1 MSDKIQ
7 EIIKEI
13 ASKHGVAVGRDD
25 PIMIL
30 QTINE
35 RLLKDSADTQQKILN
50 HYKEELEIIAH
61 RWGDDA
67 KDKAERTLNAALSAS
82 KAAMAKG
89 LKEGTQA
96 TTDAIQHAV
105 NDAVAQLSAPI
116 SQAKLLSIINLAAA
130 GMTLIAAALVIGG
143 IFYH

>member
-1 MSDKIQ
+1 MSDKVQ

-35 RLLKDSADTQQKILN
+35 RLLKDSADTQQEILN

-67 KDKAERTLNAALSAS
+67 KNKAERTLNAALSAG

-89 LKEGTQA
+89 MKEGTKA
-96 TTDAIQHAV
+96 TTDAIEHAV

-116 SQAKLLSIINLAAA
+116 NQARLLSMINLAAA
-130 GMTLIAAALVIGG
+130 VMTLIAAGLVIWG